1 MNILRRGVSVKE
13 TRNDEKSGEEITQ
26 GRIEV
31 TVEREWV
38 SMLVRGQPKEGAK
51 QPASADSGS
60 ESGAPEL
67 PAPSSAAQDP
77 AARDAAQEKDR
88 R

>member
-1 MNILRRGVSVKE
+1 MNILRRGVPVEE
-13 TRNDEKSGEEITQ
+13 TTKDEKSGEEMTH

-38 SMLVRGQPKEGAK
+38 SMLVRRQPKEGAK
-51 QPASADSGS
+51 EPASGESGS
-60 ESGAPEL
+60 ESGPPEL
-67 PAPSSAAQDP
+67 PAPSLTAQD
-77 AARDAAQEKDR
+77 KHR

>member
-13 TRNDEKSGEEITQ
+13 TRNDEKSGEEITH

-51 QPASADSGS
+51 ESASGDSGT
-60 ESGAPEL
+60 ESGPPKL
-67 PAPSSAAQDP
+67 PAPSHAAQDP
-77 AARDAAQEKDR
+77 AARDAAQEKHR

>member
-1 MNILRRGVSVKE
+1 MNILRRGVSVEE
-13 TRNDEKSGEEITQ
+13 TTKDEKNGEEIAH

-38 SMLVRGQPKEGAK
+38 SMLVRGQPREGAK
-51 QPASADSGS
+51 EPASGDSGT
-60 ESGAPEL
+60 ESGPPKL
-67 PAPSSAAQDP
+67 PAPLLTPQD
-77 AARDAAQEKDR
+77 KHR

>member
-1 MNILRRGVSVKE
+1 MNILRRGVSVEE
-13 TRNDEKSGEEITQ
+13 TTKDEKNGEEIAQ

-38 SMLVRGQPKEGAK
+38 SMLVRHQPKEGAK
-51 QPASADSGS
+51 EPAGGDNGP
-60 ESGAPEL
+60 ESGPPEL
-67 PAPSSAAQDP
+67 PAPSLTAQD
-77 AARDAAQEKDR
+77 KHR

>member
-1 MNILRRGVSVKE
+1 MNILRRGVPVEVTTK
-13 TRNDEKSGEEITQ
+13 DEKNGEEITQ

-51 QPASADSGS
+51 QPASGDSGP
-60 ESGAPEL
+60 ESGPPEL

>member
-1 MNILRRGVSVKE
+1 MNILRRGVLVEE
-13 TRNDEKSGEEITQ
+13 TTKDEKSGEEITH

-38 SMLVRGQPKEGAK
+38 SMLVRGQPKGGAK
-51 QPASADSGS
+51 EPVTGDCGP
-60 ESGAPEL
+60 ESGPPKL
-67 PAPSSAAQDP
+67 PALSLTPQD
-77 AARDAAQEKDR
+77 KHR

>member
-1 MNILRRGVSVKE
+1 MNILRRGVPAEE
-13 TRNDEKSGEEITQ
+13 TRKDEKSGEEIAQ

-51 QPASADSGS
+51 QPASADSGPES
-60 ESGAPEL
+60 EAPKL
-67 PAPSSAAQDP
+67 PAPSP
-77 AARDAAQEKDR
+77 TARDAAQEKHR

>member
-1 MNILRRGVSVKE
+1 MNILRRVVPAEK
-13 TRNDEKSGEEITQ
+13 TRTDEKSGEEITH

-51 QPASADSGS
+51 EPANADCW
-60 ESGAPEL
+60 PEPGPPKL
-67 PAPSSAAQDP
+67 PAPSSTAQDP
-77 AARDAAQEKDR
+77 AAQDKDHR
-88 R
+88 

>member
-1 MNILRRGVSVKE
+1 MNILRRGVPAEE
-13 TRNDEKSGEEITQ
+13 TTKDEKSGEEIAH

-51 QPASADSGS
+51 QPANADCW
-60 ESGAPEL
+60 PEPEPPKL
-67 PAPSSAAQDP
+67 PVPSSAAQ
-77 AARDAAQEKDR
+77 DAAQEKDR

>member
-1 MNILRRGVSVKE
+1 MNILRRGVPAEE
-13 TRNDEKSGEEITQ
+13 TRKDEKSGEEIAQ

-51 QPASADSGS
+51 EPASADSGP
-60 ESGAPEL
+60 ESGPPEL
-67 PAPSSAAQDP
+67 PAPSLAPQD
-77 AARDAAQEKDR
+77 
-88 R
+88 